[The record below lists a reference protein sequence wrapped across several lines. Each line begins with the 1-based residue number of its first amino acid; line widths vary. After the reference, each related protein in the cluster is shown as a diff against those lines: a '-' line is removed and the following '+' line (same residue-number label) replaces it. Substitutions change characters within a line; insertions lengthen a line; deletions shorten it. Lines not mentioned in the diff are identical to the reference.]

1 MGVDRSS
8 LLDGCWA
15 GLAKLTLLVYVV
27 LLIPCQGD
35 IWLNVTK
42 EVDPPDNVV
51 ACENITIWI
60 NVTPEG
66 EPCNKTLPVYAVLVI
81 DTSHSMSYVYGNKSI
96 LDYIK
101 NASTHFVERMNF
113 TNGDKVGIISYDS
126 HGHLIQSLT
135 NNSNEAI
142 ASIEALSPGV
152 EWKGGTNMGEGI
164 RLARQELEKVQ
175 NDSTK
180 AMILFTDG
188 IPTTWGQNV
197 NPDCILDGSCSCEN
211 CPVSDN
217 PCINYTTNQSEQVD
231 NDTRIFTTGWLGAKE
246 DQCGSNVTDN
256 AEDLLK
262 QIASC
267 ENYSYI
273 ALNLADLDEIYAKI
287 TDIICDSTVRNV
299 NIVDYVSPHVIVKDE
314 FNITSEQESKT
325 IEFFKDHL
333 TIGETWNIQIN
344 GTVDQIGEYKP
355 NLKALISYT
364 LPNGTRIENDTIND
378 TPTINVTYPLNVSK
392 FGPEEAVPCEEFNYT
407 ICLEHIAE
415 DPLYD
420 VKLIDFLPEN
430 VSYQSHHVVY
440 VGSQNASTLD
450 ANYSI
455 STHLFTINT
464 TEPFLKGDKITC
476 NITVELDRNA
486 SGTLIE
492 KMTVTYTRPECV
504 VDAAINATTEA
515 KIPDISITKEASID
529 RAKIGDIIQY
539 NVTVTNIGMVWLKV
553 NVTDELIG
561 LSEQIDLDP
570 GTSQSF
576 LRDYVVTEV
585 DICGDIFNRAMAIGN
600 TLLGTKVGPVN
611 ATVNVTTYYD
621 ANFTI
626 TKTANPSENVS
637 IGETIVYTITVENT
651 GDVNLTDIQV
661 EDSLTNEAWNVSL
674 LKPGEKNETLLYYV
688 VTDQSPG
695 IYDGWINNTVTA
707 EAKDPFN
714 ETKKRYAYTNV
725 SAKYYSNFT
734 ITKIANPSENVSISE
749 TIVYT
754 ITIENT
760 GDVNLTDIQVEDS
773 LTNETWNVSLLKP
786 GEKNETLL
794 YYVVTDQSP
803 GIYDGWINNTVTAEA
818 KDPFNETKKRYA
830 YTNVS
835 AKYYSNFTITKIA
848 NPSENVSIGET
859 IVYTITIENTGDVNL
874 TDIQVED
881 SLTNEAWNISL
892 LEPGEKNEA
901 LLYYVVTDQSPG
913 IYDGWINNT
922 VTAEAKD
929 PFNETKKRY
938 AYANVS
944 TRYHSNFT
952 VTKTANPSENVSIG
966 ETIVYTFVIENTGN
980 ANLTDIQVEDFLTNE
995 TWNVSL
1001 LKPGEKNETL
1011 LYYVVTDQSPGVCD
1025 GWINNTVKAEVT
1037 DARNETK
1044 EQYAYVNV
1052 TIEYVSGLLLNKEV
1066 RINNANVTLNDI
1078 VSYSISV
1085 SNPYNVTLYDVVVKD
1100 ELLKLDEQISE
1111 LGPRDIKIFE
1121 INYTVTEEDI
1131 CCEIE
1136 NKATA
1141 EAKDTCGNI
1150 RAMVTS
1156 CTTHT
1161 YYTPSLEVNEVANV
1175 TTAEPG
1181 DVVRFDIIV
1190 KNTGNVNLK
1199 DILAK
1204 DILINKTWTISLL
1217 RPSERWETHFDYTI
1231 KEEGGDISDTV
1242 TAKGIAPCEKV
1253 VNGSDRELVQTK
1265 SEICEILNK
1274 YDLDFGNQIS
1284 MSMSGDGAKAQNVLT
1299 IDTAQK
1305 DCFRDDLYDEENI
1318 KVDDQSASGFGDGKS
1333 SNVVKVKSR

>member
-773 LTNETWNVSLLKP
+773 LTNE
-786 GEKNETLL
+786 
-794 YYVVTDQSP
+794 
-803 GIYDGWINNTVTAEA
+803 
-818 KDPFNETKKRYA
+818 
-830 YTNVS
+830 
-835 AKYYSNFTITKIA
+835 
-848 NPSENVSIGET
+848 
-859 IVYTITIENTGDVNL
+859 
-874 TDIQVED
+874 
-881 SLTNEAWNISL
+881 AWNISL

>member
-734 ITKIANPSENVSISE
+734 ITKIANPSENVSI
-749 TIVYT
+749 
-754 ITIENT
+754 
-760 GDVNLTDIQVEDS
+760 
-773 LTNETWNVSLLKP
+773 
-786 GEKNETLL
+786 
-794 YYVVTDQSP
+794 
-803 GIYDGWINNTVTAEA
+803 
-818 KDPFNETKKRYA
+818 
-830 YTNVS
+830 
-835 AKYYSNFTITKIA
+835 
-848 NPSENVSIGET
+848 GET

-881 SLTNEAWNISL
+881 FLTNETWNVSL
-892 LEPGEKNEA
+892 LKPGEKNET

-966 ETIVYTFVIENTGN
+966 ETIVYTITIENTGDV
-980 ANLTDIQVEDFLTNE
+980 NLTDIQVEDFLTNE

>member
-734 ITKIANPSENVSISE
+734 ITKIANPSENVSI
-749 TIVYT
+749 
-754 ITIENT
+754 
-760 GDVNLTDIQVEDS
+760 
-773 LTNETWNVSLLKP
+773 
-786 GEKNETLL
+786 
-794 YYVVTDQSP
+794 
-803 GIYDGWINNTVTAEA
+803 
-818 KDPFNETKKRYA
+818 
-830 YTNVS
+830 
-835 AKYYSNFTITKIA
+835 
-848 NPSENVSIGET
+848 GET